1 MDRPGKIVVYVF
13 SGILLFD
20 NMTGHVIMKSEF
32 YHDNAFTCVT
42 SDNVSQCIKVQS
54 LRHMPSYC
62 LSKCSIREAK
72 IKKKHLQTSDLMC
85 GQTN

>member
-1 MDRPGKIVVYVF
+1 MSPLVLARPYDFLRVAELRLVFNTSMIWGAIWIVPGKIVVYVF

-42 SDNVSQCIKVQS
+42 SDNVSQCIKV
-54 LRHMPSYC
+54 
-62 LSKCSIREAK
+62 
-72 IKKKHLQTSDLMC
+72 
-85 GQTN
+85 

>member
-20 NMTGHVIMKSEF
+20 NMTGHVIMISEF

-42 SDNVSQCIKVQS
+42 SDNVSQCIKV
-54 LRHMPSYC
+54 
-62 LSKCSIREAK
+62 
-72 IKKKHLQTSDLMC
+72 
-85 GQTN
+85 

>member
-32 YHDNAFTCVT
+32 YHDNALTCVI
-42 SDNVSQCIKVQS
+42 SDNVSQCIKV
-54 LRHMPSYC
+54 
-62 LSKCSIREAK
+62 
-72 IKKKHLQTSDLMC
+72 
-85 GQTN
+85 